1 MQLTREIDGGLET
14 LKLNL
19 PCVITTDL
27 RLNEPRYASLPNIMK
42 AKRKEIV
49 EMSMAELGV
58 EYTNRLKT
66 IKVEEPPTRSEG
78 RKLEDVTELINILRD
93 EVGVL

>member
-1 MQLTREIDGGLET
+1 
-14 LKLNL
+14 
-19 PCVITTDL
+19 
-27 RLNEPRYASLPNIMK
+27 
-42 AKRKEIV
+42 
-49 EMSMAELGV
+49 MSMAELGV
-58 EYTNRLKT
+58 EYTNRLKI